1 MYKSHYDAGE
11 EASRHTSMSK
21 ISEDR
26 EEGSINFL
34 GGLEGKDGVSERSFQ
49 GK

>member
-11 EASRHTSMSK
+11 WASRDVSK

-26 EEGSINFL
+26 EEGSTNFL
-34 GGLEGKDGVSERSFQ
+34 GCLKGKDGVSERSFQ